1 MMISQRL
8 GFVIALVAGLSFG
21 FAAPAFAQEME
32 ETAPERDLRMLVD
45 RINSK
50 LRDGKSTEEDLAEET
65 AEFDRLIAKYGGQNS
80 EDVATILY
88 MQAALY
94 REILRDEERALQIFE
109 RLVEGFPGARVSEQ
123 VRPKLKAMAIRVA
136 LKVGSVFPDLDEIDL
151 SGDPLSIS
159 RFRGKVLLVDFWAT
173 WCGPCVREMPNVI
186 AVYKQYH
193 DQGFEIVGISL
204 DQDKQALLAFLQ
216 ANDIRWPQYF
226 DGKGWNSELARKYGV
241 ESIPSTY
248 LLDAEGRI
256 LAKNLRG
263 SQLQEEVSTALG
275 SAD

>member
-136 LKVGSVFPDLDEIDL
+136 LEVGSVFPDLDEIDL

>member
-1 MMISQRL
+1 MISQRL